1 MSIEKYVAE
10 RTHLKTYADI
20 PRQSRKQCSARPQ
33 IHSEYRDSCFPACRQ
48 SLATYL
54 FVSPSLIVLSFSN
67 LHALSISTLKYLR
80 QKRKLIRRRP
90 LSYLIWKHSIFI
102 YESEVRDMK
111 NKFGNRYTRA
121 IATFHF
127 HKFVQMFRRTFSL
140 TLSFILFSCVRSG
153 KQENTTRKRKH
164 RPSFTE
170 LCNGQHGSATEQN
183 HHLKRLSSEILIGE
197 NNFRYF
203 ARRKT

>member
-1 MSIEKYVAE
+1 
-10 RTHLKTYADI
+10 
-20 PRQSRKQCSARPQ
+20 
-33 IHSEYRDSCFPACRQ
+33 
-48 SLATYL
+48 
-54 FVSPSLIVLSFSN
+54 
-67 LHALSISTLKYLR
+67 
-80 QKRKLIRRRP
+80 
-90 LSYLIWKHSIFI
+90 
-102 YESEVRDMK
+102 MK

-140 TLSFILFSCVRSG
+140 ILSFILFSCVRSG

-203 ARRKT
+203 ARRKHKYASSSTIDKAGKFSIKLPRIKGSLAQYTMEFAIATTVMKTRYMMYAWANFL

>member
-1 MSIEKYVAE
+1 
-10 RTHLKTYADI
+10 
-20 PRQSRKQCSARPQ
+20 
-33 IHSEYRDSCFPACRQ
+33 
-48 SLATYL
+48 
-54 FVSPSLIVLSFSN
+54 
-67 LHALSISTLKYLR
+67 
-80 QKRKLIRRRP
+80 
-90 LSYLIWKHSIFI
+90 
-102 YESEVRDMK
+102 MK

-183 HHLKRLSSEILIGE
+183 HHLKRAQLRNPHRGKQFPLLCEKENINTPVLQQSIKQENFQSSCLESKGHLP
-197 NNFRYF
+197 NTPWNLP
-203 ARRKT
+203 

>member
-1 MSIEKYVAE
+1 
-10 RTHLKTYADI
+10 
-20 PRQSRKQCSARPQ
+20 
-33 IHSEYRDSCFPACRQ
+33 
-48 SLATYL
+48 
-54 FVSPSLIVLSFSN
+54 
-67 LHALSISTLKYLR
+67 
-80 QKRKLIRRRP
+80 
-90 LSYLIWKHSIFI
+90 
-102 YESEVRDMK
+102 MK

-203 ARRKT
+203 ARRKNINTPVLQQSIKQENFQSSCLESKGHLPNTPWNLP